1 MKSSGELLRI
11 LSTPPPRAL
20 KHILKGPAFVKSA
33 AYLAAAAATIVV
45 GLVVL
50 WNYLFA
56 HYREPLFGNERL
68 VVSYLLFVY
77 SIAGFIVFWSLSFM
91 NIYSLYLFRKGKLKS
106 ARIEKSYIQEK
117 GGRKLFIINWV
128 IEEDGRI
135 TKGAI
140 SSPVADM
147 ASFRQDVEKGDVIH
161 LLSSGR
167 DLGDAMPVGM
177 MNLRREWTLLPSL
190 AVPGRYAALRSGTI
204 LWVAA
209 SCSVAVVGF
218 LSSHLLDPNVPSR
231 FVMAGAA
238 AGIVTAG
245 LFRLLGRR
253 VAHLFRPNW
262 ALWAAAVFV
271 ATYFMV
277 FGGIRG
283 LNVWLDREETRTCK
297 AEVLEL
303 DDALFPALHRFAY
316 VRSWRPGRIKE
327 KVPLSW
333 RTGLMLSPG
342 DSVILEVQEG
352 YFGMPA
358 VTAVKR

>member
-1 MKSSGELLRI
+1 MKSSGELLKI
-11 LSTPPPRAL
+11 LSIPPPRAL
-20 KHILKGPAFVKSA
+20 KHILKGPAFIGSA
-33 AYLAAAAATIVV
+33 AYLAAAAVTIVV

-91 NIYSLYLFRKGKLKS
+91 NIYSLYLFRKGKLKT

-117 GGRKLFIINWV
+117 GGRRLFIINWV
-128 IEEDGRI
+128 IEEEGRI
-135 TKGAI
+135 SKGAI
-140 SSPVADM
+140 SAPVADM
-147 ASFRQDVEKGDVIH
+147 GGFRQDVEKGDVIY

-167 DLGDAMPVGM
+167 DLSDAMPVGM
-177 MNLRREWTLLPSL
+177 MGLRREWMLLPSL
-190 AVPGRYAALRSGTI
+190 AVPRTYSALRSAAV
-204 LWVAA
+204 LWVVL

-238 AGIVTAG
+238 AGIAAAG
-245 LFRLLGRR
+245 LFWLLGRR

-262 ALWAAAVFV
+262 ALWAAALFV

-283 LNVWLDREETRTCK
+283 LNVWLDRQEARTCK

-316 VRSWRPGRIKE
+316 VRSWRAGRIKE

-342 DSVILEVQEG
+342 DIVILKVKDG
-352 YFGMPA
+352 FFRMPA
-358 VTAVKR
+358 ITSVSR